1 MGQIEELEKELA
13 TIRYQVNQIQQGL
26 SRAENYVQNA
36 KQEQVM
42 LQRQNQP
49 LPQNMQQQNIPQY
62 TRQAQPQTMYNAQ
75 TYRTAQPLPGQQ
87 QGQTAFQ
94 PAQGQQP
101 VQGQRPGAP
110 QKAWRPDLEQAAT
123 ANPNFVPKKKGSTE
137 SWIGKHLMG
146 VLASVLIFI
155 ALILFASLI
164 IPYLNDAFKIGL
176 MFAVSIALTGF
187 AFYEHKKRPDNTFFT
202 ALLACGLG
210 CGYLSVLV
218 TRIYFKA
225 ISDLVMYILL
235 LVWGGV
241 VLYMGKK
248 ESKLF
253 QVIGNIG
260 YIISALLA
268 YDLKVEALVLPLLV
282 YLLVM
287 GAAFQYNFRKNRI
300 QQMVQ
305 SAINLGIVFYFAT
318 IIGRHI
324 DVSISLTIAASVI
337 VCISAAYLAYFLF
350 GDKLIKGA
358 YNTYFAF
365 SSAIV
370 FFASYLLLGKCLG
383 TAKWIDIIVFFV
395 VAIAAE
401 AAVLLRRNEQED
413 EVASFFTS
421 FWIIAWFCIAEFIT
435 YVEYREFFNTGA
447 LFAALLPIAIYGAK
461 RNYTLF
467 RIQAFVMAILMTGLE
482 LFGTRS
488 VVFCF
493 ASFAYALT
501 VFIFE
506 GIIVNKRVEY
516 KSIYYFYVLGAI
528 AILMPT
534 FLDSRAIFNDDI
546 RRMAVVAPIGLFNAA
561 MMLLKLDRNDE
572 GVSNSSLLI
581 ALNIINSF
589 GMLLGLYNMLDVDD
603 PILQGISV
611 AFTVALACINLRR
624 HFASNNGEKLYAGI
638 KFGIILL
645 ASLFSYNAAGYIVSV
660 ATLAFGILC
669 IFIGFNKRF
678 GAKELRIYGL
688 VLSMICVV
696 KFIMIDITYE
706 NTIGR
711 AISFLISGILCFGI
725 SAIYNY
731 FEKQGQQ

>member
-1 MGQIEELEKELA
+1 
-13 TIRYQVNQIQQGL
+13 
-26 SRAENYVQNA
+26 
-36 KQEQVM
+36 
-42 LQRQNQP
+42 
-49 LPQNMQQQNIPQY
+49 
-62 TRQAQPQTMYNAQ
+62 
-75 TYRTAQPLPGQQ
+75 
-87 QGQTAFQ
+87 
-94 PAQGQQP
+94 
-101 VQGQRPGAP
+101 
-110 QKAWRPDLEQAAT
+110 
-123 ANPNFVPKKKGSTE
+123 
-137 SWIGKHLMG
+137 
-146 VLASVLIFI
+146 
-155 ALILFASLI
+155 
-164 IPYLNDAFKIGL
+164 
-176 MFAVSIALTGF
+176 
-187 AFYEHKKRPDNTFFT
+187 
-202 ALLACGLG
+202 
-210 CGYLSVLV
+210 
-218 TRIYFKA
+218 
-225 ISDLVMYILL
+225 
-235 LVWGGV
+235 
-241 VLYMGKK
+241 
-248 ESKLF
+248 
-253 QVIGNIG
+253 
-260 YIISALLA
+260 
-268 YDLKVEALVLPLLV
+268 
-282 YLLVM
+282 
-287 GAAFQYNFRKNRI
+287 
-300 QQMVQ
+300 
-305 SAINLGIVFYFAT
+305 
-318 IIGRHI
+318 
-324 DVSISLTIAASVI
+324 
-337 VCISAAYLAYFLF
+337 
-350 GDKLIKGA
+350 
-358 YNTYFAF
+358 
-365 SSAIV
+365 
-370 FFASYLLLGKCLG
+370 
-383 TAKWIDIIVFFV
+383 
-395 VAIAAE
+395 
-401 AAVLLRRNEQED
+401 
-413 EVASFFTS
+413 
-421 FWIIAWFCIAEFIT
+421 
-435 YVEYREFFNTGA
+435 
-447 LFAALLPIAIYGAK
+447 
-461 RNYTLF
+461 
-467 RIQAFVMAILMTGLE
+467 MAILMTGLE
-482 LFGTRS
+482 LFAARS
-488 VVFCF
+488 VVFCL

-669 IFIGFNKRF
+669 IIIGFNKRF